1 MAKDIYFNQAR
12 VNWYNEWHRYVQ
24 DESKD
29 NKFRMIDVDSYEYCS
44 RCRNGIAIIETTYDV
59 GKYNKIAYIT
69 ADIGTKLSI
78 PAYIV
83 YYNIEGMEY
92 PTFKI
97 AKINAILEE
106 IDPISE
112 GSLVELNEQEYIGYL
127 NWLRKQHRC
136 S

>member
-1 MAKDIYFNQAR
+1 MARDIYFNKAR

-24 DESKD
+24 DDS
-29 NKFRMIDVDSYEYCS
+29 KFRMIDIDSYEYCS
-44 RCRNGIAIIETTYDV
+44 KCRNGIAIIETTYDV

-69 ADIGTKLSI
+69 ADIGTKLGI

-127 NWLRKQHRC
+127 SWLRKQHRC

>member
-12 VNWYNEWHRYVQ
+12 VNWYNEWHRKVQ
-24 DESKD
+24 DTSQ
-29 NKFRMIDVDSYEYCS
+29 FRMIDIDSYEYCG
-44 RCRNGIAIIETTYDV
+44 RCNNGVAVIETTYDV
-59 GKYNKIAYIT
+59 GKYNKVAYLT
-69 ADIGTKLSI
+69 ADIGNKLNI

-106 IDPISE
+106 IDPISV
-112 GSLVELNEQEYIGYL
+112 GIYG
-127 NWLRKQHRC
+127 
-136 S
+136 

>member
-12 VNWYNEWHRYVQ
+12 VNWYNECHRYVQ
-24 DESKD
+24 DDS
-29 NKFRMIDVDSYEYCS
+29 KFRMIDIDSYEYCS
-44 RCRNGIAIIETTYDV
+44 KCKNGIAIIETTYDV

-69 ADIGTKLSI
+69 ADIGTKLNI

-112 GSLVELNEQEYIGYL
+112 GSLIELNEQEYIGYL

>member
-1 MAKDIYFNQAR
+1 MARDIYFNKAR

-24 DESKD
+24 DDS
-29 NKFRMIDVDSYEYCS
+29 KFRMIDIDSYEYCS
-44 RCRNGIAIIETTYDV
+44 RCRNGIAIIESTYDV
-59 GKYNKIAYIT
+59 GKYNKVAYIT
-69 ADIGTKLSI
+69 ADIGTKLGI

-83 YYNIEGMEY
+83 YYTIEGVAH

-112 GSLVELNEQEYIGYL
+112 GSLIELNEQEYIGYL

>member
-1 MAKDIYFNQAR
+1 MARDIYFNRAR

-24 DESKD
+24 DDS
-29 NKFRMIDVDSYEYCS
+29 KFRMIDIDSYEYCS
-44 RCRNGIAIIETTYDV
+44 KCRNGIAIIESTYDV
-59 GKYNKIAYIT
+59 GKYNKVAYIT
-69 ADIGTKLSI
+69 ADIGTKLGI

-112 GSLVELNEQEYIGYL
+112 GSLIELNEQEYIGYL

-136 S
+136 